1 MARGYR
7 FGVVGSLSTVPNG
20 KTVLPVND
28 IDLLLQCA
36 GIKGSTITTLAEL
49 FADTTTL
56 QAVINSN
63 NAIDYLVRS
72 TEFAKSEA
80 LVPTMTSD
88 TEPSGECISNG
99 YRDNTYRPYKAFD
112 GSDSSEYE
120 SNTNN
125 KTSGEYIGYIF
136 QNAVKVQKIHY
147 IGTSTLSSA
156 THTETLQV
164 QRSSDGTNWDTL
176 KDNISLTIAPS
187 GGTATTDQTFSNTN
201 KVKYYRVYLANSTQQ
216 IRYSVKTVQFY
227 TEDGFCD
234 NTTAMQ
240 LIGANNYASNTLLSD
255 STWLN
260 AICNSTYFE
269 SVLNAKVPTMTSN
282 TAPSGVCSGSTADSG
297 AEYYKAFD
305 NDFNALWCST
315 TSDNNAYVQYEFAFA
330 ITVNKLSMCP
340 YITNRGN
347 AVRQFVLSASNDG
360 FVNDSHDLFTSPDYS
375 NSTTVVFTFTINEAI
390 QNSTAYKYYR
400 VRVLSSYDTSNYKG
414 IRELQLYGR
423 EDV

>member
-7 FGVVGSLSTVPNG
+7 FGVVGSLSTVPDG

-36 GIKGSTITTLAEL
+36 GIKGSTITTLTEL

-56 QAVINSN
+56 QSVINSN

-99 YRDNTYRPYKAFD
+99 YRDNSYRPYKAFD
-112 GSDSSEYE
+112 GSDTSDYQ
-120 SNTNN
+120 SNTTN

-176 KDNISLTIAPS
+176 KGNISLTIAPN

-227 TEDGFCD
+227 TEDGFTD
-234 NTTAMQ
+234 NATAMQ
-240 LIGANNYASNTLLSD
+240 LIGANNYASNTLLGN

-269 SVLNAKVPTMTSN
+269 SVLNAKVPVMTSN
-282 TAPSGVCSGSTADSG
+282 TTPSGKCFGTSAFASNFEA
-297 AEYYKAFD
+297 YKAFD
-305 NDFNALWCST
+305 NNNSTWAKFNASST
-315 TSDNNAYVQYEFAFA
+315 SNAIGYDFGYNAAVCKAVIIPYYAMTSARIQTSSDNITWNDISEA
-330 ITVNKLSMCP
+330 IGTTRDVDNIM
-340 YITNRGN
+340 I
-347 AVRQFVLSASNDG
+347 
-360 FVNDSHDLFTSPDYS
+360 S
-375 NSTTVVFTFTINEAI
+375 NSYAKNRYWRLYLT
-390 QNSTAYKYYR
+390 NSPA
-400 VRVLSSYDTSNYKG
+400 NIFF
-414 IRELQLYGR
+414 IREIQFYGR
-423 EDV
+423 VDV